1 MSFCGCLT
9 TMGEQSDARF
19 RWQEIELHEHAKLHH
34 FGTTVNNFPFTWR
47 RRSIFRDALRAVGL
61 CGGKTWRGRCRGGVA
76 KIKFDKQKLLLL
88 GSHLVNGNFVRKYQF
103 HFLQLLFAISK
114 TKRKSEKMKI
124 KQNVAA
130 NMKPLFGI
138 SCGTSTYTIDV
149 YTYVHVCVCYIRVNL
164 SYSPK
169 WRRQIRVLERHTK
182 KK

>member
-61 CGGKTWRGRCRGGVA
+61 CGGKTKRGRCRGGLA

-114 TKRKSEKMKI
+114 NKTKERKNKNKTKCCCKYETPFWHI
-124 KQNVAA
+124 VRDIYIYHRC
-130 NMKPLFGI
+130 LHI
-138 SCGTSTYTIDV
+138 CTCV
-149 YTYVHVCVCYIRVNL
+149 CVTYV
-164 SYSPK
+164 
-169 WRRQIRVLERHTK
+169 
-182 KK
+182 